1 MVHLASLFR
10 ALIFTILWIYFLVVL
25 FGTSFFRTQ
34 AAIDLDLQEIQTQ
47 LALGTD
53 QSFAI
58 AQDIYET
65 GAFSQSVAILS
76 LTVPLTVPIAKGAA
90 VSGLGD
96 GGEVIGTIL
105 EDYKIGTQVIQV
117 EYATSFIQS
126 AYSRCQVG
134 ANPNPTNMEGCEL

>member
-1 MVHLASLFR
+1 VYPIFFRVLFH
-10 ALIFTILWIYFLVVL
+10 TPLWISFLLLQYSVSISC
-25 FGTSFFRTQ
+25 FHTQ

-53 QSFAI
+53 QSFAV
-58 AQDIYET
+58 AQDIYEN
-65 GAFSQSVAILS
+65 GAFSQSVAVLS
-76 LTVPLTVPIAKGAA
+76 LTVPLTVPISKGAS

-105 EDYKIGTQVIQV
+105 DDYNTGTQVIKV
-117 EYATSFIQS
+117 VYATSYIQS

-134 ANPNPTNMEGCEL
+134 ANPNPTNMEGCEY